1 MPGIADN
8 YAPKDQNQYSCGKP
22 QAPQYWINI
31 EFNTEVAPRNKR
43 ERELV
48 ILHEAYRERIISLSL
63 SLIDRSK
70 TRCPKKNN
78 HNYISSHGG
87 RQSVTYVWR
96 SRKKRR
102 WVPAAL
108 AAGLEPLSM
117 KTLVKHFNNSA
128 TLSHSRHH
136 PELSETVPS
145 NYSEKQTWPCVTSHS
160 WHSLTIPVTVSILPS
175 SKLTWL
181 WKITIF
187 NG

>member
-1 MPGIADN
+1 MVPRSCFLKWIEKGS
-8 YAPKDQNQYSCGKP
+8 PHSHCSKLSFSKQNWWFRSPLVTSCWIWLVERCYYVVETIKKKQIETKPYIKKQQYMFMLDF
-22 QAPQYWINI
+22 I
-31 EFNTEVAPRNKR
+31 T
-43 ERELV
+43 
-48 ILHEAYRERIISLSL
+48 
-63 SLIDRSK
+63 
-70 TRCPKKNN
+70 
-78 HNYISSHGG
+78 
-87 RQSVTYVWR
+87 VTYVWR

>member
-1 MPGIADN
+1 MVVSITTSHFMLDLAARKMWPVVETI
-8 YAPKDQNQYSCGKP
+8 K
-22 QAPQYWINI
+22 
-31 EFNTEVAPRNKR
+31 NKR
-43 ERELV
+43 LKRN
-48 ILHEAYRERIISLSL
+48 HTSR
-63 SLIDRSK
+63 
-70 TRCPKKNN
+70 NN
-78 HNYISSHGG
+78 SMFMLDFIT
-87 RQSVTYVWR
+87 VTYVWR
-96 SRKKRR
+96 SRKKHR

>member
-1 MPGIADN
+1 MVPRSCFLKWIEKGS
-8 YAPKDQNQYSCGKP
+8 PHSHCSKLSFSKQNWWFRSPLVTSC
-22 QAPQYWINI
+22 WIWLVERCYYVVETKKTDWNETIHQETTVYVHVGFHYCNI
-31 EFNTEVAPRNKR
+31 CMK
-43 ERELV
+43 
-48 ILHEAYRERIISLSL
+48 I
-63 SLIDRSK
+63 K
-70 TRCPKKNN
+70 
-78 HNYISSHGG
+78 
-87 RQSVTYVWR
+87 
-96 SRKKRR
+96 KKRR